1 MVNTPLGVGWPNMP
15 VEIAERSTSPWSLY
29 METRWSAIEIT
40 AYSGR
45 SPLLIS
51 ARFAPGAEG
60 APPIFEL
67 LWPYALRAVQGW
79 SLSYDEE

>member
-1 MVNTPLGVGWPNMP
+1 
-15 VEIAERSTSPWSLY
+15 

-40 AYSGR
+40 ANSGR

-51 ARFAPGAEG
+51 ARFFAPGAEG

-79 SLSYDEE
+79 SLSNDEE